1 MEFDSFSLF
10 IIVLAD
16 LFALFFIYGMG
27 KQFETRLVSLIAL
40 ACFNISSCIGIIM
53 NKSNDSYVASAALFL
68 VLMVLVICKIMDG
81 KYVVT
86 FGNNSHSFVNT
97 DHFEIAIKPI
107 TVLGIVCLFI
117 VVISTIYPTNYFAQI
132 TQASFSVTGQRFA
145 LKISRSSGLAWVMDR
160 IKLVLMP
167 FFFIWLFTLRK
178 KWKLFIAIFLLY
190 SFCDILQSAMLT
202 SRSNYLQLIIFILI
216 YLTLEKK
223 MTKRQ
228 LAITSIIIGV
238 ISIVVMVWFKDLIM
252 GKNNTYSG
260 FGGYAQALLQSEYS
274 GGQARL
280 DYCNSVSGELNFFHY
295 LYHCFTAPLFFLPD
309 DGFPTLSYYFTTG
322 VLGLRYGQ
330 VGYYVILPGA
340 FGEGVMVLG
349 RAFAWIYGIFIGIY
363 AGLFFRFLRKH
374 DYLRYV
380 YVYFLIQF
388 GFAFRGGIQAF
399 VMRSL
404 NCLVY
409 FLIVMALIRGFSRSQ
424 KTAFRELETRRNAS
438 N

>member
-1 MEFDSFSLF
+1 MQFDGFSLLM
-10 IIVLAD
+10 IIIAD
-16 LFALFFIYGMG
+16 LVAIFLIYASG
-27 KQFETRLVSLIAL
+27 KQFETRLVSIIAL
-40 ACFNISSCIGIIM
+40 ACFNFSSCIGIIM
-53 NKSNDSYVASAALFL
+53 NKDNSSYIASAMLFL
-68 VLMVLVICKIMDG
+68 VLMVLVNCQIMNG
-81 KYVVT
+81 KYILK
-86 FGNNSHSFVNT
+86 FGNHSYSFLAK
-97 DHFEIAIKPI
+97 DSYEKAIRPI
-107 TVLGIVCLFI
+107 TILGILCLVI
-117 VVISTIYPTNYFAQI
+117 VAVSTIYPTNYFAQI
-132 TQASFSVTGQRFA
+132 TQSSFSITGQRFA

-167 FFFIWLFTLRK
+167 FFFIWLYTLRDNWRK
-178 KWKLFIAIFLLY
+178 FVSLFLAY
-190 SFCDILQSAMLT
+190 SFCIMLQNSLIT
-202 SRSNYLQLIIFILI
+202 SRSNYLQAIIFILI

-223 MTKRQ
+223 ISRRQ
-228 LAITSIIIGV
+228 LVITSIIIGV
-238 ISIVVMVWFKDLIM
+238 IGIVVMVWFKDLIM
-252 GKNNTYSG
+252 GKSNTYSG

-349 RAFAWIYGIFIGIY
+349 KAFAWIYGVFIGLFS
-363 AGLFFRFLRKH
+363 GLFFRFLRKH

-399 VMRSL
+399 VMRSF

-409 FLIVMALIRGFSRSQ
+409 FLIVMALIQGFSRSQ
-424 KTAFRELETRRNAS
+424 KTAYREFGTRENVS